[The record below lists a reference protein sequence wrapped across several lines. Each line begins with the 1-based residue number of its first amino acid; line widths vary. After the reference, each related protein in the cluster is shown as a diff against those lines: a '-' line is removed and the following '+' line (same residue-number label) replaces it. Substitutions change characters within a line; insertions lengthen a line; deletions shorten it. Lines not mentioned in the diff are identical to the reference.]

1 MSDATETTRNEELAA
16 AVTAERFGS
25 TPTEEASRRVH
36 IVAALHAVAAFFAE
50 HPEVP
55 VPATV
60 QLHCPVESL
69 AELEVVANAF
79 DSTIYGDRPQVSV
92 GIDPPG
98 VYASAI
104 VFVRGV
110 DRPL

>member
-1 MSDATETTRNEELAA
+1 MSDATETTALARE
-16 AVTAERFGS
+16 VTAERFGT
-25 TPTEEASRRVH
+25 TPPSEEATRRIH

-55 VPATV
+55 LPRTV
-60 QLHCPVESL
+60 QLHCPVETL
-69 AELEVVANAF
+69 PELEAVANAF
-79 DSTIYGDRPQVSV
+79 NTTIYGDRPQVSI

-98 VYASAI
+98 VYATAI
-104 VFVRGV
+104 AFVRGA